1 MPLTGRVCSRYYL
14 IPPALEVRRSPP
26 SSVEPHGC
34 VDQETVKPMSAEFIA
49 RIAGMIIGALA
60 GARLGILAAPA
71 LGIPDNLVW
80 LLTMLTGALAGL
92 ILTPLLTV
100 KPVRRLHA
108 ALREM
113 PIESLIMAAIGTVF
127 GLLIGLLLSYPLSLT
142 GAPLSNLLPPV
153 TSIVLAYVCGTT
165 FTLRARE
172 IWDLIGTR
180 LDSQRAK
187 MLSMQGSRQLLLDT
201 SVLIDGR
208 IVDIAKTGFVGGTLL
223 VPAFVLAE
231 LHQVADS
238 ADMLRRNRGRRG
250 LAKLNELQH
259 SDAITVKIIEDDVQ
273 GITEVDHKLVALAQ
287 QLNAPIVTNDYNLN
301 RVAEA
306 QGVIVLNIN
315 LLANAVRTIYIPG
328 ETFPIH
334 VIQEGRDVAQGVGY
348 LEDGTMVVVENGRQY
363 MDRTINV
370 TVTRLIN
377 RETGRMIFAVPE
389 NERRSTGARDGSD
402 S

>member
-1 MPLTGRVCSRYYL
+1 
-14 IPPALEVRRSPP
+14 
-26 SSVEPHGC
+26 
-34 VDQETVKPMSAEFIA
+34 MSAEFIA

-60 GARLGILAAPA
+60 GARLGLLAAPA
-71 LGIPDNLVW
+71 LGIPENLVW
-80 LLTMLTGALAGL
+80 LLTLLTGALAGL

-100 KPVRRLHA
+100 KPVRRLRS
-108 ALREM
+108 ALNEM
-113 PIESLIMAAIGTVF
+113 PIEALIMAAIGTIF
-127 GLLIGLLLSYPLSLT
+127 GLLLGLLLSYPLSLT

-153 TSIVLAYVCGTT
+153 TSLVLAYVCGVT
-165 FTLRARE
+165 FALRSRE
-172 IWDLIGTR
+172 IWDMLGTR

-208 IVDIAKTGFVGGTLL
+208 IVDIAKTGFIGGTLL

-273 GITEVDHKLVALAQ
+273 GINEVDHKLVALAQ
-287 QLNAPIVTNDYNLN
+287 QLNAPVVTNDYNLN

-306 QGVIVLNIN
+306 QGIIVLNIN

-348 LEDGTMVVVENGRQY
+348 LEDGTMVVVENGKQY

-389 NERRSTGARDGSD
+389 NDRRSTTARDSGES
-402 S
+402 